1 MSKDFVKFIYE
12 DKELL
17 ELSAGSIPES
27 RAVAAKYAG
36 QIMMLAEFSANEV
49 NVVDFMNNS
58 PNWQGSENSVRNV
71 FWPNIHKLLMGKT
84 TPKECAADLN
94 RDCNAAIHVKTSFH
108 E

>member
-1 MSKDFVKFIYE
+1 MTVRCFAYDYSTITGTKA
-12 DKELL
+12 
-17 ELSAGSIPES
+17 SG
-27 RAVAAKYAG
+27 
-36 QIMMLAEFSANEV
+36 AEISGYSGALEV